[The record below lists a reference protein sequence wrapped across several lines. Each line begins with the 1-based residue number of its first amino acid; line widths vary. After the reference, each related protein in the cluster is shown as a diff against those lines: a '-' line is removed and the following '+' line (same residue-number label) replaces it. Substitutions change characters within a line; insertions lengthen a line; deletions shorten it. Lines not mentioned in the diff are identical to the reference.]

1 VEQPKYATQWNPGQ
15 SLKNLCRVGGA
26 SLMLAGVLY
35 VWAFVAQYI
44 LPPPGFT
51 TASLLQYIASYRSF
65 FVISYTLFTVANSL
79 SIVGALAIYMTTR
92 VLDRSYA
99 ILGVG
104 TLVVGFVA
112 TLLSSTAP
120 ALIRLSDAY
129 SVNTGVAD
137 QQALAIAAEA
147 VSATNNPLIAYAFIG
162 VGVIFVSLA
171 MRKGAFGKRLAYLGL
186 FVGTLNIV
194 RGLPPVSGY
203 SLVTLFFVAVSSVWI
218 FEVGRKIYKLA

>member
-1 VEQPKYATQWNPGQ
+1 MDQQKYETAWSHGL
-15 SLKNLCRVGGA
+15 SLKNLCRIGGA

-51 TASLLQYIASYRSF
+51 TASLLQYIAKYRSY
-65 FVISYTLFTVANSL
+65 FVLSYALFTVANSL
-79 SIVGALAIYMTTR
+79 SIVGALAVYMMMR

-99 ILGVG
+99 VLGVG

-120 ALIRLSDAY
+120 ALIKLSDAY
-129 SVNTGVAD
+129 AANTSVAN

-147 VSATNNPLIAYAFIG
+147 VSATNNPFIAYAFIG

-171 MRKGAFGKRLAYLGL
+171 MRRGSFGRRLAYLGL

-194 RGLPPVSGY
+194 RGLPFLSGY
-203 SLVTLFFVAVSSVWI
+203 SQITLFFVAVSSIWI
-218 FEVGRKIYKLA
+218 FELGRRIYRLA

>member
-1 VEQPKYATQWNPGQ
+1 MGQPKYAAAWTPGQ
-15 SLKNLCRVGGA
+15 SLKGLCRIGGA
-26 SLMLAGVLY
+26 SLMLAGALY

-65 FVISYTLFTVANSL
+65 FVISYVLFTVANSL
-79 SIVGALAIYMTTR
+79 SIVGAMAIYMMTR

-99 ILGVG
+99 ILGAG

-112 TLLSSTAP
+112 TLLSGTAP

-129 SVNTGVAD
+129 SANTGVAD

-147 VSATNNPLIAYAFIG
+147 VSSTNNPLVASTFIG
-162 VGVIFVSLA
+162 VGVVFVSLA
-171 MRKGAFGKRLAYLGL
+171 MSKGSFGKALAYLGL
-186 FVGTLNIV
+186 FVGALNIV
-194 RGLPPVSGY
+194 RGLPPLSGY

-218 FEVGRKIYKLA
+218 FEVGRRIYRLA